1 MEQGILK
8 QNSSF
13 LAFKNRKTI
22 HAIVVSIL
30 LHLLFLLLFAYTASN
45 LTQNSA
51 NLPVSDKIEL
61 IEKENLPQQIVEL
74 LQPET
79 LKPNKESTY
88 LSDRNT
94 FTEKETRQLNPQR
107 KPKNSQSQDKQQS
120 AKKSYNFSL
129 SPEYILNDILNQQS
143 AMNAPQNY
151 LPDLDVGN
159 ETLLNAQK
167 FKYASFFI
175 RMKRQLENVWSPR
188 PIVFKYNLNGR
199 FYNTKLSIRMDQNGH
214 LLSVKVVDSSGNPF
228 LDQEALR
235 SVQKAAPF
243 LNPPQQLLDQN
254 QQLYIPS
261 WSFIVSKY

>member
-8 QNSSF
+8 QIGGPPT
-13 LAFKNRKTI
+13 LKNNKALQ
-22 HAIVVSIL
+22 AIVASIV
-30 LHLLFLLLFAYTASN
+30 LHLLFILLFAYTATN
-45 LTQNSA
+45 LIQSPKSIP
-51 NLPVSDKIEL
+51 LSEKVEL
-61 IEKENLPQQIVEL
+61 VEKENLPQQIVDL

-79 LKPNKESTY
+79 LKPNKDSQY

-94 FTEKETRQLNPQR
+94 YTEKETRQRSTQR
-107 KPKNSQSQDKQQS
+107 NAKSSQEKSQEQSEKKN
-120 AKKSYNFSL
+120 YNFSL
-129 SPEYILNDILNQQS
+129 SPEYILNDIRNQQS

-151 LPDLDVGN
+151 LPELELGN

-188 PIVFKYNLNGR
+188 PIVFRYNLNGK

-214 LLSVKVVDSSGNPF
+214 LIAVKIVDSSGNSS
-228 LDQEALR
+228 LDQEAVR

-243 LNPPQQLLDQN
+243 LNPPAQLLDQN

>member
-8 QNSSF
+8 QIGVF
-13 LAFKNRKTI
+13 YPYKRKKLI
-22 HAIVVSIL
+22 PALLGSVV
-30 LHLLFLLLFAYTASN
+30 LHLLLILLFAY
-45 LTQNSA
+45 SA
-51 NLPVSDKIEL
+51 NGLIQNPQNLSLVDKVEL
-61 IEKENLPQQIVEL
+61 VQKEQLPQQIVEL

-79 LKPNKESTY
+79 LKPNPDSAY

-94 FTEKETRQLNPQR
+94 FTEKEMRQLNPERTQQNT
-107 KPKNSQSQDKQQS
+107 KQSGQQQDV
-120 AKKSYNFSL
+120 KKKYNFSL

-143 AMNAPQNY
+143 ARPQNY

-175 RMKRQLENVWSPR
+175 RMKHQLENVWSPR
-188 PIVFKYNLNGR
+188 PIVFQHNLNGQ
-199 FYNTKLSIRMDQNGH
+199 FYSTKLSIRMDQNGY
-214 LLSVKVVDSSGNPF
+214 LLSVKIVGSSGNSF
-228 LDQEALR
+228 LDQEAIR
-235 SVQKAAPF
+235 SVQQAAPF
-243 LNPPQQLLDQN
+243 LNPPTQLLDQN